1 MAINKITERELS
13 QNLLDKIKN
22 AGGKVKLIKKS
33 TDITNATNT
42 VAIGIPGFDKAT
54 DSMLIFKNTTL
65 LNDDEFTISED
76 SKNIVKS
83 EGNWNEI
90 NETMT
95 FTFIV
100 FKYVPELAPGEGL
113 GLTEEQVIEI
123 VKQYGTNEAAV
134 IDLIKKYALSI
145 ENGADLDFLMRA
157 FNSLNSKVLE
167 IMIYLDLE
175 SSSDVNETGIWFDVL
190 ANGNSILKFE
200 GDMRLDTTQKK
211 ITGTNGAVTFKPVDV
226 EFECDRVRY
235 MHDVHGVYQEMS
247 AENPSEIS
255 TNTLKINTDKFEI
268 V

>member
-123 VKQYGTNEAAV
+123 VKQHGQDPRIGDMNTLTTNKK
-134 IDLIKKYALSI
+134 DLIVNSI
-145 ENGADLDFLMRA
+145 NEIKSEVT
-157 FNSLNSKVLE
+157 SLNLSASNITFDDSTANLGATDIQNVVIKLLE
-167 IMIYLDLE
+167 
-175 SSSDVNETGIWFDVL
+175 
-190 ANGNSILKFE
+190 
-200 GDMRLDTTQKK
+200 K
-211 ITGTNGAVTFKPVDV
+211 ITAIESRTGALETEVNGQSQRLNGINT
-226 EFECDRVRY
+226 EFETLI
-235 MHDVHGVYQEMS
+235 G
-247 AENPSEIS
+247 NP
-255 TNTLKINTDKFEI
+255 